1 VGEFWVAKVNQFQ
14 RIKVLSNKSLD
25 SNEGTKLITITEP
38 NNEYQLNQTHQINN
52 LKFKVRPNNEVNTQQ
67 QVTSTKPTT
76 ELLKIM

>member
-14 RIKVLSNKSLD
+14 GIKVLTNKSLD

-52 LKFKVRPNNEVNTQQ
+52 LKFKVRPNNEFNTQQ